1 MGNKIFIE
9 NYVIPEKSDKYLS
22 DFSLLNF
29 VSTDFLK
36 ITIIPK
42 PHCTE
47 WNCHNNVL
55 QYVSLYGGKRIL
67 GYYFIKE
74 IETNKIIAIKHS
86 VWKNTYDKI
95 IDITP
100 FSDNRNYNIFL
111 QYDSAIE
118 SYIIG

>member
-1 MGNKIFIE
+1 
-9 NYVIPEKSDKYLS
+9 
-22 DFSLLNF
+22 
-29 VSTDFLK
+29 
-36 ITIIPK
+36 
-42 PHCTE
+42 
-47 WNCHNNVL
+47 VL

>member
-9 NYVIPEKSDKYLS
+9 NYTIPEKSDIFLS

-29 VSTDFLK
+29 DSTDFLK
-36 ITIIPK
+36 IPIIPK

-55 QYVSLYGGKRIL
+55 QYVNLYGGERIL

-86 VWKNTYDKI
+86 VWENTFNEI

-100 FSDNRNYNIFL
+100 FSDKRKYNIFL
-111 QYDSAIE
+111 PYEKAIE
-118 SYIIG
+118 THIM